1 MFYKNIKQREESMNY
16 KRKILISAFIL
27 ILFSVFYTGCGNV
40 IPELPFEP
48 ELPLDLPPPV
58 GPTSGWIIIENDAET
73 TKDCSPILTIYSE
86 GAAYMS
92 FSGNGENWTEWEEY
106 NTSYEE
112 FNIANGLYGTEFDT
126 GTRYVYVRFKDKDGN
141 LSFSEELAW
150 DAINYEMGELFSIKI
165 LPREVTISVSGS
177 YLFTLHG
184 YDLKL
189 NEVPLDGSKVFWTK
203 SCGGGKLS
211 PTTGFSTTYTAPS
224 TTGERNITAQY
235 NNLKT
240 GATIIVARNE

>member
-1 MFYKNIKQREESMNY
+1 MNY

-27 ILFSVFYTGCGNV
+27 ILFSIFSTGCGSV
-40 IPELPFEP
+40 VPELPFEP
-48 ELPLDLPPPV
+48 EPPISPPLI

-73 TKDCSPILTIYSE
+73 TKDCFPILTIYSE
-86 GAAYMS
+86 GAVYMS

-112 FNIANGLYGTEFDT
+112 FNIANGLYGTEFGT

-141 LSFSEELAW
+141 LSPSEELTW
-150 DAINYEMGELFSIKI
+150 DTINYEMGELFSIKI
-165 LPREVTISVSGS
+165 LPQEVTISVSGS

-189 NEVPLDGSKVFWTK
+189 NEVPLEGSKVSWTK
-203 SCGGGKLS
+203 GCGGGNLS
-211 PTTGFSTTYTAPS
+211 PTTGLSTTYTAPS
-224 TTGERNITAQY
+224 VTGKPNITAQF

-240 GATIIVARNE
+240 GAKIIVVGGD

>member
-1 MFYKNIKQREESMNY
+1 MNY

-27 ILFSVFYTGCGNV
+27 ILFSIFSTGCESV
-40 IPELPFEP
+40 VPELPFESDP
-48 ELPLDLPPPV
+48 PPDLPPPI
-58 GPTSGWIIIENDAET
+58 GPTSGWTIIENNAET

-112 FNIANGLYGTEFDT
+112 FNIANGLYGTEFGT
-126 GTRYVYVRFKDKDGN
+126 GARYVYVRFKDEDGN
-141 LSFSEELAW
+141 LSPSEELAW
-150 DAINYEMGELFSIKI
+150 DIINYEMGELFSIKI
-165 LPREVTISVSGS
+165 LPQEVTISVSGS

-189 NEVPLDGSKVFWTK
+189 NEIPLDGSKVFWTK
-203 SCGGGKLS
+203 CCAGGNLS
-211 PTTGFSTTYTAPS
+211 PTTGLSTTYTAPS
-224 TTGERNITAQY
+224 VLGTRNITAQY

-240 GATIIVARNE
+240 GAVIIVVRDD